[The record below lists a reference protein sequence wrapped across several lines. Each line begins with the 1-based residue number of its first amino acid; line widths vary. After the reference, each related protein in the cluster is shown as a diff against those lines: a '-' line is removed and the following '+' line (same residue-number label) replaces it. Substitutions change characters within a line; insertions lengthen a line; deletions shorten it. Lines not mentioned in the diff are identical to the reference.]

1 MGNYFLH
8 PQFIQYRPLF
18 SKPQYK
24 LQTPQIRAEVHKF
37 EQSPRNSFF
46 HNSNAKKIFKT
57 KKFLS
62 KTKQNHYRRALFL
75 SLLLTLTKSIRIIRV
90 GGKYKTGLKHYIK
103 VRQGG
108 NFKDNKKNHLFPRQ
122 YAFLNSSKK
131 PNLRFNKS
139 MGVKLFRRV
148 CILYKTHLKTF
159 NLKMGKSRLRKS
171 RSLRFK

>member
-18 SKPQYK
+18 SDSQYK
-24 LQTPQIRAEVHKF
+24 LQTPQIRAEAHKF
-37 EQSPRNSFF
+37 EQAPRNPFF
-46 HNSNAKKIFKT
+46 QSLNTRKFLKT

-75 SLLLTLTKSIRIIRV
+75 NLLLTLTKSIRIIRT

-103 VRQGG
+103 VKQGS
-108 NFKDNKKNHLFPRQ
+108 NFRDNKKNHLFPRQ

-139 MGVKLFRRV
+139 MSVKLFRRA

-159 NLKMGKSRLRKS
+159 NLKMNKSRLRKS